1 MRALRHA
8 LAAVALVMATLPAQA
23 PASNAVPPAKV
34 LRVAFNSAETGFD
47 PARISDTYSR
57 TLTAHIFEAPL
68 EYDALARPVQLRPR
82 TAQALPEHSAD
93 YRTWTLKIR
102 PGIHFAPDAA
112 FGQQPRELVAQDYVY
127 SFKRFADPTTASPIW
142 SYLETYQLLGLAE
155 LRERALKR
163 QQPFDYDREIAGVR
177 ALDRY
182 TLQFQLRE
190 PRPRFAYVL
199 AASDVFGAVAR
210 EVVERYGN
218 AITEHPVG
226 TGPFMLKQWRRS
238 SLVVLA
244 RNPGY
249 RDVRYDA
256 QPAPDD
262 AAGQAV
268 LAQLKGRQLPMVDEV
283 QVSMIDEEQPRWL
296 SFLNGQLDAL
306 AGVYGSLPGS
316 FAPTAVPNGQLAPHL
331 ARRGI
336 VMHRQVNPDVILTLF
351 NMTHPLVGGLAPEKV
366 ALRRA
371 IGLAMDTEREARQI
385 RRGLA
390 VPAQSVMLPHA
401 SGYDPHF
408 KSENGDHD
416 PARARAL
423 LEVYGYRDRDGD
435 GFREQPD
442 GQPLVLEMSTQPD
455 QIYRQFDEQFQRDM
469 QAVGLR
475 VRFLTGQFAE
485 QLKQARAGKLMLWM
499 VGNSASSP
507 DGQDVLQRL
516 NGPQAGGQNLAR
528 FQLPAFDAVYD
539 RLSALPDGPGREA
552 LFQQARLLSVAYMPY
567 KASVHRISID
577 LLHPWVIGYRR
588 PLFWNDWW
596 HRVDLDANARQ
607 AAGINPAHQP

>member
-1 MRALRHA
+1 MRATLLLALCLGLLGPATA
-8 LAAVALVMATLPAQA
+8 LAQT
-23 PASNAVPPAKV
+23 AKV

-47 PARISDTYSR
+47 PARVSDLYSR
-57 TLTAHIFEAPL
+57 TLIAHIFEAPL
-68 EYDALARPVQLRPR
+68 EYDPLARPPLLRPR
-82 TAQALPEHSAD
+82 TAQAMPEHSAD

-102 PGIHFAPDAA
+102 PGIHFAPDPA
-112 FGQQPRELVAQDYVY
+112 FGGQPRELVAQDYVY
-127 SFKRFADPTTASPIW
+127 SFKRFADPVTASPVW
-142 SYLETYQLLGLAE
+142 SYLDSFGLVGLAE
-155 LRERALKR
+155 LRERALQR

-182 TLQFQLRE
+182 TLQFNLRE
-190 PRPRFAYVL
+190 PRPRFAYLL
-199 AASDVFGAVAR
+199 ATSDVFGAVAR

-218 AITEHPVG
+218 TIAEHPVG
-226 TGPFMLKQWRRS
+226 TGPFLLQQWRRS
-238 SLVVLA
+238 SRVVLA

-268 LAQLKGRQLPMVDEV
+268 LARLKGRQLPMVDEV

-306 AGVYGSLPGS
+306 AGAYGSLPGS

-331 ARRGI
+331 AKRGI
-336 VMHRQVNPDVILTLF
+336 VMQRQVNADVILTLF
-351 NMTHPLVGGLAPEKV
+351 NMEHPLVGGLAPEKV

-371 IGLAMDTEREARQI
+371 IALAMDTEREARQI

-390 VPAQSVMLPHA
+390 VPAQSVMLPHG
-401 SGYDPHF
+401 SGYDPQF

-475 VRFLTGQFAE
+475 VRFLTGQWPE

-499 VGNSASSP
+499 LGNTASSP

-516 NGPQAGGQNLAR
+516 YGPMAGGQNLAR
-528 FQLPAFDAVYD
+528 FRLPAFDALYA
-539 RLSALPDGPGREA
+539 RLSALPDGQEREA

-567 KASVHRISID
+567 KASVHRISVD

-596 HRVDLDANARQ
+596 HRVDLDAAARQ
-607 AAGINPAHQP
+607 AAGINPAHAP

>member
-1 MRALRHA
+1 MRPALLLA
-8 LAAVALVMATLPAQA
+8 LCLGLLGPATAPAQ
-23 PASNAVPPAKV
+23 PAKV

-47 PARISDTYSR
+47 PARVSDLYSR
-57 TLTAHIFEAPL
+57 TLIAHIFEAPL
-68 EYDALARPVQLRPR
+68 EYDPLARPPLLRPR
-82 TAQALPEHSAD
+82 TAQAMPEHSAD
-93 YRTWTLKIR
+93 YRSWTLKIR
-102 PGIHFAPDAA
+102 PGIHFAPDPA
-112 FGQQPRELVAQDYVY
+112 FGGQPRELVAQDYVY
-127 SFKRFADPTTASPIW
+127 SFKRFADPVTASPVW
-142 SYLETYQLLGLAE
+142 SYLDSFGLVGLAE
-155 LRERALKR
+155 LRERALQR

-182 TLQFQLRE
+182 TLQFNLRE
-190 PRPRFAYVL
+190 PRPRFAYLL
-199 AASDVFGAVAR
+199 ATSDVVGAVAR

-218 AITEHPVG
+218 TIAEHPVG
-226 TGPFMLKQWRRS
+226 TGPFLLQQWRRS
-238 SLVVLA
+238 SRVVLA

-268 LAQLKGRQLPMVDEV
+268 LARLKGRQLPMVDEV

-306 AGVYGSLPGS
+306 AGAYGSLPGS

-331 ARRGI
+331 AKRGI
-336 VMHRQVNPDVILTLF
+336 VMQRQVNADVILTLF
-351 NMTHPLVGGLAPEKV
+351 NMEHPLVGGLAPEKV

-371 IGLAMDTEREARQI
+371 ISLAMDSEREARQI

-390 VPAQSVMLPHA
+390 VPAQSVMLPHG
-401 SGYDPHF
+401 SGYDPQF

-435 GFREQPD
+435 GYREQPD

-475 VRFLTGQFAE
+475 VRFLTGQWPE

-499 VGNSASSP
+499 LGNTASSP

-516 NGPQAGGQNLAR
+516 YGPMAGGQNLAR
-528 FQLPAFDAVYD
+528 FRLPAFDALYA
-539 RLSALPDGPGREA
+539 RLSALPDGPERET

-567 KASVHRISID
+567 KASVHRISVD

-596 HRVDLDANARQ
+596 HRVDLDAAARQ
-607 AAGINPAHQP
+607 AAGINPAHAP

>member
-1 MRALRHA
+1 MRRALLLA
-8 LAAVALVMATLPAQA
+8 LCLGLLGPATGMAQ
-23 PASNAVPPAKV
+23 PAKV

-47 PARISDTYSR
+47 PARVSDLYSR
-57 TLTAHIFEAPL
+57 TLIAHIFEAPL
-68 EYDALARPVQLRPR
+68 EYDPLARPPLLRPR
-82 TAQALPEHSAD
+82 TAQAMPEHSAD

-102 PGIHFAPDAA
+102 PGIHFAPDPA
-112 FGQQPRELVAQDYVY
+112 FGGQPRELVAQDYVY
-127 SFKRFADPTTASPIW
+127 SFKRFADPVTASPVW
-142 SYLETYQLLGLAE
+142 SYLDSFGLVGLAE
-155 LRERALKR
+155 LRERALQR
-163 QQPFDYDREIAGVR
+163 QQPFDYEREIAGVR

-182 TLQFQLRE
+182 TLQFNLRE
-190 PRPRFAYVL
+190 PRPRFAYLL
-199 AASDVFGAVAR
+199 ATSDVFGAVAR

-218 AITEHPVG
+218 TIAEHPVG
-226 TGPFMLKQWRRS
+226 TGPFLLQQWRRS
-238 SLVVLA
+238 SRVVLA

-268 LAQLKGRQLPMVDEV
+268 LARLKGRQLPMVDEV

-306 AGVYGSLPGS
+306 AGAYGSLPGS

-331 ARRGI
+331 AKRGI
-336 VMHRQVNPDVILTLF
+336 VMQRQVNADVILTLF
-351 NMTHPLVGGLAPEKV
+351 NMEHPLVGGLAPERV

-371 IGLAMDTEREARQI
+371 ISLAMDTEREARQI

-390 VPAQSVMLPHA
+390 VPAQSVMLPHG
-401 SGYDPHF
+401 SGYDPQF

-475 VRFLTGQFAE
+475 VRFLTGQWPE

-499 VGNSASSP
+499 LGNTASSP

-516 NGPQAGGQNLAR
+516 YGPMAGGQNLAR
-528 FQLPAFDAVYD
+528 FRLPAFDALYA
-539 RLSALPDGPGREA
+539 RLSALPDGPEREA

-567 KASVHRISID
+567 KASVHRISVD

-596 HRVDLDANARQ
+596 HRVDLDAAARQ
-607 AAGINPAHQP
+607 AAGINPAHAP

>member
-1 MRALRHA
+1 MRATLL
-8 LAAVALVMATLPAQA
+8 LAFCLGLLGLLGPATAPAQ
-23 PASNAVPPAKV
+23 PAKV

-47 PARISDTYSR
+47 PARVSDLYSR
-57 TLTAHIFEAPL
+57 TLIAHIFEAPL
-68 EYDALARPVQLRPR
+68 EYDPLARPPLLRPR
-82 TAQALPEHSAD
+82 TAQAMPEHSAD

-102 PGIHFAPDAA
+102 PGIHFAPDPA
-112 FGQQPRELVAQDYVY
+112 FGGQPRELVAQDYVY
-127 SFKRFADPTTASPIW
+127 SFKRFADPVTASPVW
-142 SYLETYQLLGLAE
+142 SYLDSFGLVGLAE
-155 LRERALKR
+155 LRERALQR
-163 QQPFDYDREIAGVR
+163 REPFDYEREIAGVR

-182 TLQFQLRE
+182 TLQFKLRE
-190 PRPRFAYVL
+190 PRPRFAFLL
-199 AASDVFGAVAR
+199 ANSDVFGAVAR

-218 AITEHPVG
+218 TIAEHPVG
-226 TGPFMLKQWRRS
+226 TGPFLLQQWRRS

-268 LAQLKGRQLPMVDEV
+268 LARLKGRRLPMVDEV

-306 AGVYGSLPGS
+306 AGAYGSLPGS

-331 ARRGI
+331 AKRGI
-336 VMHRQVNPDVILTLF
+336 VMQRQVNADVVLTLF
-351 NMTHPLVGGLAPEKV
+351 NMAHPLVGGLAPEKV

-371 IGLAMDTEREARQI
+371 IALAMDTEREARQI

-390 VPAQSVMLPHA
+390 VPAQSVMLPHG
-401 SGYDPHF
+401 SGYDPQF

-435 GFREQPD
+435 GYREQPD

-455 QIYRQFDEQFQRDM
+455 QIYRQFDEQFQRDV

-475 VRFLTGQFAE
+475 VRFLTGQWPE

-499 VGNSASSP
+499 LGNTASSP

-516 NGPQAGGQNLAR
+516 YGPMAGGQNLAR
-528 FQLPAFDAVYD
+528 FQLPAFDAVYE
-539 RLSALPDGPGREA
+539 RLSALPDGPEREA

-567 KASVHRISID
+567 KASVHRISVD

-596 HRVDLDANARQ
+596 HRVDLDATARQ
-607 AAGINPAHQP
+607 AAGINPAHAP

>member
-1 MRALRHA
+1 MRRALL
-8 LAAVALVMATLPAQA
+8 LAMCLGLLGPATTLAQ
-23 PASNAVPPAKV
+23 PAKV

-68 EYDALARPVQLRPR
+68 EYDPLARPVQLRPR

-93 YRTWTLKIR
+93 YRTWTVKIR

-155 LRERALKR
+155 LRDRALQRK
-163 QQPFDYDREIAGVR
+163 QPFDYDRDIAGVR

-199 AASDVFGAVAR
+199 AASDLFGAVAR

-218 AITEHPVG
+218 TITEHPVG

-268 LAQLKGRQLPMVDEV
+268 LARLKGRQLPMVDEV

-331 ARRGI
+331 VKRGI
-336 VMHRQVNPDVILTLF
+336 VMHRQVNPDVILTMF

-539 RLSALPDGPGREA
+539 RLSALPDGPQREA

-567 KASVHRISID
+567 KASVHRISVD

-588 PLFWNDWW
+588 PLFWSDWW
-596 HRVDLDANARQ
+596 HRVDVDVAARQ
-607 AAGINPAHQP
+607 AAGINPAGQP

>member
-1 MRALRHA
+1 MRATLLLALCLGLLGPATA
-8 LAAVALVMATLPAQA
+8 LAQT
-23 PASNAVPPAKV
+23 AKV

-47 PARISDTYSR
+47 PARVSDLYSR
-57 TLTAHIFEAPL
+57 TLIAHIFEAPL
-68 EYDALARPVQLRPR
+68 EYDPLARPPLLRPR
-82 TAQALPEHSAD
+82 TAQAMPEHSAD

-102 PGIHFAPDAA
+102 PGIHFAPDPA
-112 FGQQPRELVAQDYVY
+112 FGGQPRELVAQDYVY
-127 SFKRFADPTTASPIW
+127 SFKRFADPVTASPVW
-142 SYLETYQLLGLAE
+142 SYLDSFGLVGLAE
-155 LRERALKR
+155 LRERALQR
-163 QQPFDYDREIAGVR
+163 QQPFDYEREIAGVR

-182 TLQFQLRE
+182 TLQFNLRE
-190 PRPRFAYVL
+190 PRPRFAYLL
-199 AASDVFGAVAR
+199 ATSDVFGAVAR

-218 AITEHPVG
+218 TIAEHPVG
-226 TGPFMLKQWRRS
+226 TGPFLLQQWRRS
-238 SLVVLA
+238 SRVVLA

-268 LAQLKGRQLPMVDEV
+268 LARLKGRQLPMVDEV

-306 AGVYGSLPGS
+306 AGAYGSLPGS

-331 ARRGI
+331 AKRGI
-336 VMHRQVNPDVILTLF
+336 VMQRQVNADVILTLF
-351 NMTHPLVGGLAPEKV
+351 NMEHPLVGGLAPEKV

-371 IGLAMDTEREARQI
+371 IALAMDTEREARQI

-390 VPAQSVMLPHA
+390 VPAQSVMLPHG
-401 SGYDPHF
+401 SGYDPQF

-475 VRFLTGQFAE
+475 VRFLTGQWPE

-499 VGNSASSP
+499 LGNTASSP

-516 NGPQAGGQNLAR
+516 YGPMAGGQNLAR
-528 FQLPAFDAVYD
+528 FRLPAFDALYA
-539 RLSALPDGPGREA
+539 RLSALPDGPEREA

-567 KASVHRISID
+567 KASVHRISVD

-596 HRVDLDANARQ
+596 HRVDLDAAARQ
-607 AAGINPAHQP
+607 AAGINPAHAP

>member
-1 MRALRHA
+1 MRPALLLA
-8 LAAVALVMATLPAQA
+8 LCLGLLGPATAPAQ
-23 PASNAVPPAKV
+23 PAKV

-47 PARISDTYSR
+47 PARVSDLYSR
-57 TLTAHIFEAPL
+57 TLIAHIFEAPL
-68 EYDALARPVQLRPR
+68 EYDPLARPPLLRPR
-82 TAQALPEHSAD
+82 TAQAMPEHSAD

-102 PGIHFAPDAA
+102 PGIHFAPDPA
-112 FGQQPRELVAQDYVY
+112 FGGQPRELVAQDYVY
-127 SFKRFADPTTASPIW
+127 SFKRFADPVTASPVW
-142 SYLETYQLLGLAE
+142 SYLDSFGLVGLAE
-155 LRERALKR
+155 LRERALQR

-182 TLQFQLRE
+182 TLQFNLRE
-190 PRPRFAYVL
+190 PRPRFAYLL
-199 AASDVFGAVAR
+199 ATSDVFGAVAR

-218 AITEHPVG
+218 TIAEHPVG
-226 TGPFMLKQWRRS
+226 TGPFLLQQWRRS
-238 SLVVLA
+238 SRVVLA

-268 LAQLKGRQLPMVDEV
+268 LARLKGRQLPMVDEV

-306 AGVYGSLPGS
+306 AGAYGSLPGS

-331 ARRGI
+331 AKRGI
-336 VMHRQVNPDVILTLF
+336 VMQRQVNADVILTLF
-351 NMTHPLVGGLAPEKV
+351 NMEHPLVGGLAPERV

-371 IGLAMDTEREARQI
+371 ISLAMDTEREARQI

-390 VPAQSVMLPHA
+390 VPAQSVMLPHG
-401 SGYDPHF
+401 SGYDPQF

-435 GFREQPD
+435 GYREQPD

-475 VRFLTGQFAE
+475 VRFLTGQWPE

-499 VGNSASSP
+499 LGNTASSP

-516 NGPQAGGQNLAR
+516 YGPMAGGQNLAR
-528 FQLPAFDAVYD
+528 FRLPAFDALYA
-539 RLSALPDGPGREA
+539 RLSALPDGPEREA

-567 KASVHRISID
+567 KASVHRISVD

-596 HRVDLDANARQ
+596 HRVDLDAAARQ
-607 AAGINPAHQP
+607 AAGINPAHAP

>member
-1 MRALRHA
+1 MRALRHP
-8 LAAVALVMATLPAQA
+8 LAVAALVMATLPAQA

-199 AASDVFGAVAR
+199 AASDVFGAGAR

-218 AITEHPVG
+218 AISEHPVG

-331 ARRGI
+331 AKRGI

-351 NMTHPLVGGLAPEKV
+351 NMAHPLVGGLAPEKV

-485 QLKQARAGKLMLWM
+485 QLKQARAGRLMLWM

-516 NGPQAGGQNLAR
+516 NGPQAGDQNLAR

-539 RLSALPDGPGREA
+539 RLSALPDGPEREA

-567 KASVHRISID
+567 KASVHRISVD

-588 PLFWNDWW
+588 PLFWSDWW
-596 HRVDLDANARQ
+596 HRVDLDASARQ

>member
-1 MRALRHA
+1 MRPALLLA
-8 LAAVALVMATLPAQA
+8 LCLGLLGPATAPAQ
-23 PASNAVPPAKV
+23 PAKV

-47 PARISDTYSR
+47 PARVSDLYSR
-57 TLTAHIFEAPL
+57 TLIAHIFEAPL
-68 EYDALARPVQLRPR
+68 EYDPLARPPLLRPR
-82 TAQALPEHSAD
+82 TAQAMPEHSAD

-102 PGIHFAPDAA
+102 PGIHFAPDPA
-112 FGQQPRELVAQDYVY
+112 FGGQPRELVAQDYVY
-127 SFKRFADPTTASPIW
+127 SFKRFADPVTASPVW
-142 SYLETYQLLGLAE
+142 SYLDSFGLVGLAE
-155 LRERALKR
+155 LRERALQR

-182 TLQFQLRE
+182 TLQFNLRE
-190 PRPRFAYVL
+190 PRPRFAYLL
-199 AASDVFGAVAR
+199 ATSDVFGAVAR

-218 AITEHPVG
+218 TIAEHPVG
-226 TGPFMLKQWRRS
+226 TGPFLLQQWRRS
-238 SLVVLA
+238 SRVVLA

-268 LAQLKGRQLPMVDEV
+268 LARLKGRQLPMVDEV

-306 AGVYGSLPGS
+306 AGAYGSLPGS

-331 ARRGI
+331 AKRGI
-336 VMHRQVNPDVILTLF
+336 VMQRQVNADVILTLF
-351 NMTHPLVGGLAPEKV
+351 NMEHPLVGGLAPEKV

-371 IGLAMDTEREARQI
+371 IALAMDTEREARQI

-390 VPAQSVMLPHA
+390 VPAQSVMLPHG
-401 SGYDPHF
+401 SGYDPQF

-475 VRFLTGQFAE
+475 VRFLTGQWPE

-499 VGNSASSP
+499 LGNTASSP

-516 NGPQAGGQNLAR
+516 YGPMAGGQNLAR
-528 FQLPAFDAVYD
+528 FRLPAFDALYA
-539 RLSALPDGPGREA
+539 RLSALPDGQEREA

-567 KASVHRISID
+567 KASVHRISVD

-596 HRVDLDANARQ
+596 HRVDLDAAARQ
-607 AAGINPAHQP
+607 AAGINPAHAP

>member
-1 MRALRHA
+1 MRATLLLALCLGLLGPATA
-8 LAAVALVMATLPAQA
+8 LAQT
-23 PASNAVPPAKV
+23 AKV

-47 PARISDTYSR
+47 PARVSDLYSR
-57 TLTAHIFEAPL
+57 TLIAHIFEAPL
-68 EYDALARPVQLRPR
+68 EYDPLARPPLLRPR
-82 TAQALPEHSAD
+82 TAQAMPEHSAD

-102 PGIHFAPDAA
+102 PGIHFAPDPA
-112 FGQQPRELVAQDYVY
+112 FGGQPRELVAQDYVY
-127 SFKRFADPTTASPIW
+127 SFKRFADPVTASPVW
-142 SYLETYQLLGLAE
+142 SYLDSFGLVGLAE
-155 LRERALKR
+155 LRERALQR

-182 TLQFQLRE
+182 TLQFNLRE
-190 PRPRFAYVL
+190 PRPRFAYLL
-199 AASDVFGAVAR
+199 ATSDVFGAVAR

-218 AITEHPVG
+218 TIAEHPVG
-226 TGPFMLKQWRRS
+226 TGPFLLQQWRRS
-238 SLVVLA
+238 SRVVLA

-268 LAQLKGRQLPMVDEV
+268 LARLKGRQLPMVDEV

-306 AGVYGSLPGS
+306 AGAYGSLPGS

-331 ARRGI
+331 AKRGI
-336 VMHRQVNPDVILTLF
+336 VMQRQVNADVILTLF
-351 NMTHPLVGGLAPEKV
+351 NMEHPLVGGLAPEKV

-371 IGLAMDTEREARQI
+371 ISLAMDTEREARQI

-390 VPAQSVMLPHA
+390 VPAQSVMLPHG
-401 SGYDPHF
+401 SGYDPQF

-475 VRFLTGQFAE
+475 VRFLTGQWPE

-499 VGNSASSP
+499 VGNTASSP

-516 NGPQAGGQNLAR
+516 YGPMAGGQNLAR
-528 FQLPAFDAVYD
+528 FRLPAFDALYA
-539 RLSALPDGPGREA
+539 RLSALPDGPEREA

-567 KASVHRISID
+567 KASVHRISVD

-596 HRVDLDANARQ
+596 HRVDLDAAARQ
-607 AAGINPAHQP
+607 AAGINPAHAP

>member
-1 MRALRHA
+1 MRATLLLALCLGLLGPATA
-8 LAAVALVMATLPAQA
+8 LAQT
-23 PASNAVPPAKV
+23 AKV

-47 PARISDTYSR
+47 PARVSDLYSR
-57 TLTAHIFEAPL
+57 TLIAHIFEAPL
-68 EYDALARPVQLRPR
+68 EYDPLARPPLLRPR
-82 TAQALPEHSAD
+82 TAQAMPEHSAD

-102 PGIHFAPDAA
+102 PGIHFAPDPA
-112 FGQQPRELVAQDYVY
+112 FGGQPRELVAQDYVY
-127 SFKRFADPTTASPIW
+127 SFKRFADPVTASPVW
-142 SYLETYQLLGLAE
+142 SYLDSFGLVGLAE
-155 LRERALKR
+155 LRERALQR
-163 QQPFDYDREIAGVR
+163 QQPFDYEREIAGVR

-182 TLQFQLRE
+182 TLQFNLRE
-190 PRPRFAYVL
+190 PRPRFAYLL
-199 AASDVFGAVAR
+199 ATSDVFGAVAR

-218 AITEHPVG
+218 TIAEHPVG
-226 TGPFMLKQWRRS
+226 TGPFLLQQWRRS
-238 SLVVLA
+238 SRVVLA

-268 LAQLKGRQLPMVDEV
+268 LARLKGRQLPMVDEV

-306 AGVYGSLPGS
+306 AGAYGSLPGS

-331 ARRGI
+331 AKRGI
-336 VMHRQVNPDVILTLF
+336 VMQRQVNADVILTLF
-351 NMTHPLVGGLAPEKV
+351 NMEHPLVGGLAPEKV

-371 IGLAMDTEREARQI
+371 IALAMDTEREARQI

-390 VPAQSVMLPHA
+390 VPAQSVMLPHG
-401 SGYDPHF
+401 SGYDPQF

-435 GFREQPD
+435 GYREQPD

-475 VRFLTGQFAE
+475 VRFLTGQWPE

-499 VGNSASSP
+499 LGNTASSP

-516 NGPQAGGQNLAR
+516 YGPMAGGQNLAR
-528 FQLPAFDAVYD
+528 FRLPAFDALYA
-539 RLSALPDGPGREA
+539 RLSALPDGPEREA

-567 KASVHRISID
+567 KASVHRISVD

-596 HRVDLDANARQ
+596 HRVDLDAAARQ
-607 AAGINPAHQP
+607 AAGINPAHAP